1 MLLLVA
7 ARDKTRGEPPK
18 AAGPPAILDCMLN
31 VRARGPIGVIINPL
45 VALLA
50 KTGLTPNALTIA
62 GAVGTVVGAALI
74 ARGELF
80 WGVVLTTVFVLFDMV
95 DGQLAR
101 AQGKSGPWGA
111 LLDSTLDRLSDGVI
125 FAALVIWFGRSAPN
139 EEPWIAGLALF
150 CLLSGALVSYVKARA
165 EGLGLACNVGFAE
178 RAERLIIVLVG
189 TGLAGLGVAYV
200 MAAALWFLAAASV
213 VTIGQRLAAVRRQV
227 VALEPR

>member
-1 MLLLVA
+1 
-7 ARDKTRGEPPK
+7 
-18 AAGPPAILDCMLN
+18 MLN
-31 VRARGPIGVIINPL
+31 VRARGPIGVVVNPL

-50 KTGLTPNALTIA
+50 KTGLTPNALTVA
-62 GAVGTVVGAALI
+62 GAVGTVVGAALM

-80 WGVVLTTVFVLFDMV
+80 WGVIVTTIFVLFDMI
-95 DGQLAR
+95 DGRLAR
-101 AQGKSGPWGA
+101 AQGTSGPWGA

-125 FAALVIWFGRSAPN
+125 FGALVIWFGRSAPQD
-139 EEPWIAGLALF
+139 EPWLAGLALF

-165 EGLGLACNVGFAE
+165 EGLGLTCNVGFAE

-189 TGLAGLGVAYV
+189 TGLAGLGVRYV

-213 VTIGQRLAAVRRQV
+213 ITIGQRLLAVRRQV